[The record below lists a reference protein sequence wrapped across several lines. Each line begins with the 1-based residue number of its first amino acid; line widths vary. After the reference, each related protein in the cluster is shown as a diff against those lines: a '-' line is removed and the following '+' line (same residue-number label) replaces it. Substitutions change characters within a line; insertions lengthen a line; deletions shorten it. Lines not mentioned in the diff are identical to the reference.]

1 MSFQRQTHF
10 IFVSFFLFQAK
21 KEFFRTL
28 LLFAVIFLKT
38 KLTGDSSAKVVV
50 ADSVMGWVN
59 SVSVVCAQVSTIVS
73 SQTVSVS
80 VSTCSIGV
88 STISIT
94 VVGSGLS
101 ISLGFSLSITPFTG
115 GTGNGNVSGIDTGS
129 TLDSVSVD
137 TIVSSIMSVS
147 SKTVSGVSGIAQVS
161 GISQTGVS
169 TVSSQAIAVAVVA
182 KTTVVVGIKDSGVSF
197 GFSLSVG
204 SDDKGGDNCNL

>member
-1 MSFQRQTHF
+1 MD
-10 IFVSFFLFQAK
+10 I
-21 KEFFRTL
+21 
-28 LLFAVIFLKT
+28 IICCDFLKT
-38 KLTGDSSAKVVV
+38 KLTGDLSAEVVA

-59 SVSVVCAQVSTIVS
+59 SVVSTIVSAQVSTVVS

-80 VSTCSIGV
+80 VSTGSIGV

-101 ISLGFSLSITPFTG
+101 FSLGFSLSITPLTG
-115 GTGNGNVSGIDTGS
+115 GTGNGNVSGVDTGS

-147 SKTVSGVSGIAQVS
+147 SKTVSGVSSISQMS

-169 TVSSQAIAVAVVA
+169 PVQAIAVAVAVVA
-182 KTTVVVGIKDSGVSF
+182 KTAVVVGIKDSGV
-197 GFSLSVG
+197 
-204 SDDKGGDNCNL
+204 

>member
-1 MSFQRQTHF
+1 MS
-10 IFVSFFLFQAK
+10 A
-21 KEFFRTL
+21 E
-28 LLFAVIFLKT
+28 
-38 KLTGDSSAKVVV
+38 VVA

-59 SVSVVCAQVSTIVS
+59 SVVSTIVSAQVSTVVS

-80 VSTCSIGV
+80 VSTGSIGV

-101 ISLGFSLSITPFTG
+101 FSLGFSLSITPLTG
-115 GTGNGNVSGIDTGS
+115 GTGNGNVSGVDTGS

-147 SKTVSGVSGIAQVS
+147 SKTVSGVSSISKTVS
-161 GISQTGVS
+161 GVS

-182 KTTVVVGIKDSGVSF
+182 KAVVVGIKDGGV
-197 GFSLSVG
+197 GFSLSLSMG
-204 SDDKGGDNCNL
+204 SDDKGGDNCNLKNEKGLIL

>member
-1 MSFQRQTHF
+1 MD
-10 IFVSFFLFQAK
+10 I
-21 KEFFRTL
+21 
-28 LLFAVIFLKT
+28 IICCDFLKT
-38 KLTGDSSAKVVV
+38 KLTGDSSAEVVV

-59 SVSVVCAQVSTIVS
+59 SVVSTIVS

-80 VSTCSIGV
+80 VSTVSIGV

-101 ISLGFSLSITPFTG
+101 LSLGFSLSITPLTG
-115 GTGNGNVSGIDTGS
+115 GTGNGNVSGVDTGS

-147 SKTVSGVSGIAQVS
+147 SKTVSGVSSISQVT

-182 KTTVVVGIKDSGVSF
+182 KAVVVGIKDGGVSF
-197 GFSLSVG
+197 SLSLSVG
-204 SDDKGGDNCNL
+204 SDDKGGDNCNKGLHVAFVLRREAPS

>member
-1 MSFQRQTHF
+1 MD
-10 IFVSFFLFQAK
+10 I
-21 KEFFRTL
+21 
-28 LLFAVIFLKT
+28 IICCDFLKT
-38 KLTGDSSAKVVV
+38 KLTGDSSAEVVV

-59 SVSVVCAQVSTIVS
+59 SVVSTVVS
-73 SQTVSVS
+73 AQTVSVS
-80 VSTCSIGV
+80 VSTVSIGV

-101 ISLGFSLSITPFTG
+101 FGLGFSLSITPLTG

-147 SKTVSGVSGIAQVS
+147 SKTVSGVSSISQVS

-182 KTTVVVGIKDSGVSF
+182 KAVVVGIKDGGVS
-197 GFSLSVG
+197 
-204 SDDKGGDNCNL
+204 